1 MTRLLLA
8 FSVLLATS
16 CGNAKTEAATS
27 TIAAPSST
35 VEEPA
40 ASPQPPS
47 EIAMNDDVVAPDEAV
62 PAPANWTVDK
72 EKSRIE
78 FSGTQTGKSFT
89 GSFSS
94 FDVSIVFDPDNLES
108 SRIKATI
115 DTASAKT
122 GDKQRDDALPTKD
135 WFSAASFPTAVFE
148 SSDIRAA
155 AAGYEANGVLTLRG
169 VSKDLTLPFSLD
181 LSEGRAVAD
190 GSVSLI
196 RSDFGVGQGEFAT
209 GEWVGLDVKAA
220 IHIEA
225 NR

>member
-8 FSVLLATS
+8 FSALLFSA
-16 CGNAKTEAATS
+16 CGNAKTETTTS
-27 TIAAPSST
+27 TVEAPSLT

-40 ASPQPPS
+40 ESPRPPS
-47 EIAMNDDVVAPDEAV
+47 EIAMNEDVAADDAV
-62 PAPANWTVDK
+62 PAPEKWTVDK
-72 EKSRIE
+72 KTSRIE
-78 FSGTQTGKSFT
+78 FTGTQTGKSFT

-94 FDVSIVFDPDNLES
+94 FDITITFDPDNLES

-115 DTASAKT
+115 DTASART

-135 WFSAASFPTAVFE
+135 WFSAESFPAAVFE

-155 AAGYEANGVLTLRG
+155 GAGYEAKGVLTLRG
-169 VSKDLTLPFSLD
+169 VSRDLTLPFSLD
-181 LSEGRAVAD
+181 ISGDRAVAD

-209 GEWVGLDVKAA
+209 GEWVGLDVKVA
-220 IHIEA
+220 IHVEA
-225 NR
+225 DR